1 MLKENQKKL
10 IRLIENERRKKI
22 EEDNK
27 NISIEVRN
35 KMNKY
40 LRERRNQY
48 EK

>member
-27 NISIEVRN
+27 KISSEVRN
-35 KMNKY
+35 KINKIM
-40 LRERRNQY
+40 RESV
-48 EK
+48 K